1 MQHEETRLH
10 SLLSKKIADL
20 VKVVDKLFRSNHT
33 AQLENVFLRKDLVE
47 FEALRKENEALKEK
61 VDALEGKVREA
72 DERLKHECEKLK
84 ELHRLEMDKLYEE
97 MKSREEAILDEL
109 RERDHALSDMEHELG
124 RKTMQTK
131 ELQSNLSEYK
141 KRYKA
146 ASSSGRDAKEENNG
160 LVSELMAVKSSMESM
175 EEEIE
180 AMRLEKNGLKKKFE
194 RQWDVERAS
203 WKGEKCK
210 LREKID
216 ALQDQVQKLQSRLLR
231 TTHSSQGSHESV
243 GSCESSHSTHKRQG
257 VSSGAVMVRKSADSC
272 LLCDVYSECERGTEL
287 LSTAQYIV
295 LSMPRISFVPRPF
308 ALIAPMLIIV
318 ERRPGDETGLGH
330 ACCTSQPLQ
339 TTSNGSMADL
349 DRGTEWH
356 NGRLLGCQGHRCG
369 HCMCVRGNSCCDLSI
384 AI

>member
-1 MQHEETRLH
+1 MQNEDPRLH

-47 FEALRKENEALKEK
+47 FEALRKENEVLKEK
-61 VDALEGKVREA
+61 VDALEGKHRDA

-84 ELHRLEMDKLYEE
+84 ELHRLEMAKLYED
-97 MKSREEAILDEL
+97 MKSREEYILDKL

-131 ELQSNLSEYK
+131 ELQSSLSEYK

-146 ASSSGRDAKEENNG
+146 AGRDAKEENDG

-194 RQWDVERAS
+194 RQWDVERAR
-203 WKGEKCK
+203 WRGEKCK
-210 LREKID
+210 LREEID

-231 TTHSSQGSHESV
+231 TTHSSQGSHESL
-243 GSCESSHSTHKRQG
+243 GSCESSHSAHKRRV
-257 VSSGAVMVRKSADSC
+257 VSSGAVMVRKVQTRACFVVCTVNMAQSPSQQ
-272 LLCDVYSECERGTEL
+272 
-287 LSTAQYIV
+287 LSS
-295 LSMPRISFVPRPF
+295 LS
-308 ALIAPMLIIV
+308 
-318 ERRPGDETGLGH
+318 
-330 ACCTSQPLQ
+330 
-339 TTSNGSMADL
+339 
-349 DRGTEWH
+349 
-356 NGRLLGCQGHRCG
+356 
-369 HCMCVRGNSCCDLSI
+369 
-384 AI
+384 

>member
-1 MQHEETRLH
+1 MQHEDTRLH

-97 MKSREEAILDEL
+97 MKSKEEAILDEL

-146 ASSSGRDAKEENNG
+146 ASSSGRDANG
-160 LVSELMAVKSSMESM
+160 MPSGPETIPPDLACSDAIVSGRMTT
-175 EEEIE
+175 
-180 AMRLEKNGLKKKFE
+180 GL
-194 RQWDVERAS
+194 S
-203 WKGEKCK
+203 
-210 LREKID
+210 
-216 ALQDQVQKLQSRLLR
+216 
-231 TTHSSQGSHESV
+231 
-243 GSCESSHSTHKRQG
+243 
-257 VSSGAVMVRKSADSC
+257 
-272 LLCDVYSECERGTEL
+272 
-287 LSTAQYIV
+287 
-295 LSMPRISFVPRPF
+295 RPF
-308 ALIAPMLIIV
+308 APWTVITLTRSSAPSS
-318 ERRPGDETGLGH
+318 RRFTSMSPD
-330 ACCTSQPLQ
+330 CTRARKPVMVGTASC
-339 TTSNGSMADL
+339 SNA
-349 DRGTEWH
+349 
-356 NGRLLGCQGHRCG
+356 N
-369 HCMCVRGNSCCDLSI
+369 
-384 AI
+384 A